1 MTTEVT
7 EEMEA
12 APKRKSLLGRLR
24 RRRHSKKNAPPQ
36 EPQLDTRD
44 QTPSPKRDADE
55 HHNTPVTDAE
65 EGDWVNGDAGGDSN
79 PAESQKQS
87 SSLKQVRFPAKDAL
101 KTKPIYTEKTL
112 LQAPS
117 AREAAF
123 GGPPRYD
130 WIDIVRTTLLER
142 MLVGSGRLVYR
153 HGGLGTPK
161 SDEKNNTRLSVQTDP
176 TDVRMSHD
184 FYIEDFSRRMPTHFS
199 ENKN

>member
-1 MTTEVT
+1 M
-7 EEMEA
+7 
-12 APKRKSLLGRLR
+12 LLR
-24 RRRHSKKNAPPQ
+24 RSRSWTPVTKRPPPN
-36 EPQLDTRD
+36 EPH
-44 QTPSPKRDADE
+44 DE

-79 PAESQKQS
+79 PEESHKQS

-142 MLVGSGRLVYR
+142 MPVGSGRWSF
-153 HGGLGTPK
+153 GLPPWWRGYTK
-161 SDEKNNTRLSVQTDP
+161 VGREKYAIIRSKRPNGCPDVTRFLH
-176 TDVRMSHD
+176 RG
-184 FYIEDFSRRMPTHFS
+184 F
-199 ENKN
+199 

>member
-1 MTTEVT
+1 MTNEAT

-12 APKRKSLLGRLR
+12 APRRKSFLGRLR
-24 RRRHSKKNAPPQ
+24 HRRRSKKNAPQ
-36 EPQLDTRD
+36 EPQLDDSRD
-44 QTPSPKRDADE
+44 QTPSPKRAADE

-65 EGDWVNGDAGGDSN
+65 DGDWVNGDTGGDNS
-79 PAESQKQS
+79 PEESHKQS
-87 SSLKQVRFPAKDAL
+87 TSLKQVRFPAKDAF

-142 MLVGSGRLVYR
+142 MLVGSGR
-153 HGGLGTPK
+153 
-161 SDEKNNTRLSVQTDP
+161 
-176 TDVRMSHD
+176 
-184 FYIEDFSRRMPTHFS
+184 
-199 ENKN
+199 